1 MSKALVPYEKKLPV
15 QYVYEFKLVEED
27 LKLHT
32 RQQVKDQL
40 PDILGRALARSWVDN
55 DYKSQ
60 LAECVHSTL
69 ASGGVQIPDDYI
81 CEYETTSGQRAK
93 IVVFEKTGKMKL
105 RVCGLS
111 LTMVATR

>member
-1 MSKALVPYEKKLPV
+1 MSKALVPYENKLPV
-15 QYVYEFKLVEED
+15 QYVYEFKLVDED
-27 LKLHT
+27 IKLDT

-55 DYKSQ
+55 HYKSQ

-69 ASGGVQIPDDYI
+69 ASGGVQIPEDYI

-93 IVVFEKTGKMKL
+93 IVVFEKTGKLKL